1 MNILKNLANI
11 YIYNIEAMHIKLH
24 KFYQKT
30 TSI

>member
-1 MNILKNLANI
+1 MNILKNLAN
-11 YIYNIEAMHIKLH
+11 IYNIEAMHIKLH